1 MVYDMKKMFIT
12 QEIGSL
18 QRPLWRQKLGSGVDK
33 PTIASALLWGERLG
47 VKEAAELANSR
58 GTGLLQRRKDLTQG
72 EKDRIIEISTLY
84 AIRMLEVAGLDRIFN
99 GEQPRTEMYDFLA
112 RYVKGI
118 RTAGVLNAFDANYFR
133 KGITEAEVSIIEDG
147 KRFFADEFKFVRRN
161 TKRIVKP
168 CLTGPYTMAD
178 WSYLEYYL
186 GRLEKKGARG
196 NEAMIR
202 ARSDATLDFASK
214 VLNPAVRGLA
224 KNGATVIQID
234 EPGAATNEG
243 ESKLFSEAI
252 NASFKGV
259 PRNVEKAV
267 HLCYS
272 DYPSLFPEL
281 ADCVADSYL
290 IEFTNHASPTN
301 FRPEEV
307 DPGTFKA
314 LKLFKEYDMR
324 TDVGVGVIDIHSDL
338 IETPQVVRDRILYA
352 AKVVGDP
359 SLIQVNPDCGLRT
372 RRWSVAFAKLCS
384 MTEGAALARAE
395 FGGE

>member
-1 MVYDMKKMFIT
+1 MKKMFIT

-33 PTIASALLWGERLG
+33 PTIESALLWGERLG
-47 VKEAAELANSR
+47 VEEAVELANGK
-58 GTGLLQRRKDLTQG
+58 GTGLLQKRREPNQE

-84 AIRMLEVAGLDRIFN
+84 AIRMLEAAGLDRVFN

-112 RYVKGI
+112 RYVRGI

-133 KGITEAEVSIIEDG
+133 KGITEDQVSIIENG
-147 KRFFADEFKFVRRN
+147 KRFFVDEFKFVRKN
-161 TKRIVKP
+161 TKKAVKP

-186 GRLEKKGARG
+186 GRLEKSGVLGKGA
-196 NEAMIR
+196 IDR
-202 ARSDATLDFASK
+202 ARSDAVLDFASK
-214 VLNPAVRGLA
+214 VLNPAVRDLA
-224 KNGATVIQID
+224 KNGAAVIQID

-243 ESKLFSEAI
+243 ESKLFSDAI
-252 NASFKGV
+252 NASFNGV

-281 ADCVADSYL
+281 AYCVADSYL

-314 LKLFKEYDMR
+314 LKLFREYDMR
-324 TDVGVGVIDIHSDL
+324 ANVGVGVIDIHSDL

-352 AKVVGDP
+352 AKVIGDP

-372 RRWSVAFAKLCS
+372 RRWNVAFAKLCS
-384 MTEGAALARAE
+384 MTEGTALARAE
-395 FGGE
+395 YGGE